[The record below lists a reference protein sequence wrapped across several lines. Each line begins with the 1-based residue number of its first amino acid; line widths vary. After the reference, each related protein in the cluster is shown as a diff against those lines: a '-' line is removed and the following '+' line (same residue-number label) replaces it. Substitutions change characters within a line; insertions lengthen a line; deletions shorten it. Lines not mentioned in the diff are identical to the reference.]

1 MRFRILTFWALL
13 TLLQLPLSEASTSSV
28 VVVGRELIGISY
40 DDLCDLFVNDYDNDN
55 DYDNNNNNNNNN
67 DESNDDNND
76 RGMFSTLRQRRN
88 MIAPLLRKIEEAFGT
103 MSTTN
108 NNCIDDDEDGEDGR
122 GSNRP
127 SLGFLEITDLPSD
140 MVQLRKKLLPKAS
153 TLANLSSQE
162 LMSLERPDTGYSI
175 GWSHGK
181 ESFRNVDNDDDDD
194 ARRLYDTAKG
204 SFYMN
209 PFTSTSSSNNDSVPA
224 VVNVYPPSLQPHLEE
239 DLLIMTKFMSRV
251 GLWIA
256 ILCDLYLYADQHHQ
270 QCAFDDDDDDDD
282 DSNKH
287 ENEYPSLSS
296 FDNNEWMVYNSLK
309 LGKTAA
315 KARLLYYFPPG
326 QQKHQQTEEEN
337 VEDDPVFDDWCGWH
351 TDHGSLTALLPGLLC
366 DEEEEATGIS
376 HNEKDDRLKKQSAS
390 SSTSSS
396 YPKPGLYI
404 QTNSN
409 LGKKNDSDK
418 SQQQQQQTELVHVK
432 LSPNSL
438 GFQLGETL
446 QIMSKGKFIAT
457 PHAVKAPP
465 SRSMNTKKIGR
476 ASLAVFLQP
485 LSNQLLPPLVDIDEK
500 SSSSPSSSL
509 QKEQNDYD
517 DDFSLR
523 RRWRSTFGEFQRV
536 TTEAFN

>member
-40 DDLCDLFVNDYDNDN
+40 DDLCDLFVNDNDN
-55 DYDNNNNNNNNN
+55 DKYNNNN

-224 VVNVYPPSLQPHLEE
+224 VVNVYPP
-239 DLLIMTKFMSRV
+239 
-251 GLWIA
+251 
-256 ILCDLYLYADQHHQ
+256 
-270 QCAFDDDDDDDD
+270 
-282 DSNKH
+282 
-287 ENEYPSLSS
+287 
-296 FDNNEWMVYNSLK
+296 
-309 LGKTAA
+309 
-315 KARLLYYFPPG
+315 
-326 QQKHQQTEEEN
+326 
-337 VEDDPVFDDWCGWH
+337 
-351 TDHGSLTALLPGLLC
+351 
-366 DEEEEATGIS
+366 
-376 HNEKDDRLKKQSAS
+376 
-390 SSTSSS
+390 
-396 YPKPGLYI
+396 
-404 QTNSN
+404 
-409 LGKKNDSDK
+409 
-418 SQQQQQQTELVHVK
+418 
-432 LSPNSL
+432 
-438 GFQLGETL
+438 
-446 QIMSKGKFIAT
+446 
-457 PHAVKAPP
+457 
-465 SRSMNTKKIGR
+465 
-476 ASLAVFLQP
+476 
-485 LSNQLLPPLVDIDEK
+485 
-500 SSSSPSSSL
+500 
-509 QKEQNDYD
+509 
-517 DDFSLR
+517 
-523 RRWRSTFGEFQRV
+523 
-536 TTEAFN
+536 